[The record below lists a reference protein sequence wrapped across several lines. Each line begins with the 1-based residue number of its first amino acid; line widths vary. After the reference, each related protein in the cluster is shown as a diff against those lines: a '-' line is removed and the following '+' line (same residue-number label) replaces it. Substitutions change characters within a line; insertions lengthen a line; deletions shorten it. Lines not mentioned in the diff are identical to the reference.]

1 MNHERYILDTSALIC
16 YLEDE
21 DGTSIVDKLIQHAEN
36 QIIDLIVVFASM
48 MEIYYITWQE
58 QGLAAAEERDEL
70 LRRLPLN
77 RVDSSP
83 ELERLAGSFKARYHL
98 SFADA
103 WIAAVAKQLDALLVH
118 KDPEFEA
125 IESEIRTLKLPYK
138 KQEYD

>member
-1 MNHERYILDTSALIC
+1 MNHERYVLDTSALIC

-21 DGTSIVDKLIQHAEN
+21 DGADIVDGLLQHAEN
-36 QIIDLIVVFASM
+36 QLVDLVVVFVSM
-48 MEIYYITWQE
+48 MELYYITWQE

-103 WIAAVAKQLDALLVH
+103 WIAAVAKQLDVLLVH

-125 IESEIRTLKLPYK
+125 TESEIRTVKLPYK
-138 KQEYD
+138 Q

>member
-1 MNHERYILDTSALIC
+1 MSHERYVLDTSALIC

-21 DGTSIVDKLIQHAEN
+21 EGADIVDGLIQRAED
-36 QIIDLIVVFASM
+36 QFIDLVVVFVSM

-58 QGLAAAEERDEL
+58 QGLAAAKERDGL

-125 IESEIRTLKLPYK
+125 TESEIRTVKLPYK
-138 KQEYD
+138 Q